1 MNATPASAARDTAQ
15 RGEAAQWGDAWAR
28 ALGDLEMDVAEA
40 ESMLAVD
47 RVFEEK
53 ARDPW
58 TPPAGLGP
66 LPAHLAERAR
76 TLLARQLSVSHELAS
91 AARNSRRHDRAV
103 SHLQVTSPA
112 PPVYLDTPA

>member
-1 MNATPASAARDTAQ
+1 MSPQPESTGRETAQ
-15 RGEAAQWGDAWAR
+15 WVDAWSR
-28 ALGDLEMDVAEA
+28 ALGDLEMDVVEA

-58 TPPAGLGP
+58 TPPADLGP

-76 TLLARQLSVSHELAS
+76 TLLARQLYISRELAS
-91 AARNSRRHDRAV
+91 AARNSRRHDRAI
-103 SHLQVTSPA
+103 SHLQVSSPV

>member
-1 MNATPASAARDTAQ
+1 VNAGSSS
-15 RGEAAQWGDAWAR
+15 GEWGHAWAQ

-40 ESMLAVD
+40 ESMLAID

-58 TPPAGLGP
+58 TPPVGLGP
-66 LPAHLAERAR
+66 LPAHLVERAR
-76 TLLARQLSVSHELAS
+76 SLLARQLTVSRELTS

-103 SHLQVTSPA
+103 SHLQVTSPS

>member
-1 MNATPASAARDTAQ
+1 MNATPKPAPRDAAHWD
-15 RGEAAQWGDAWAR
+15 DAWAR

-40 ESMLAVD
+40 ESMLAID

-58 TPPAGLGP
+58 TPPVGLGP
-66 LPAHLAERAR
+66 MPAHLAERAR
-76 TLLARQLSVSHELAS
+76 ALLARQLHVSRELAS
-91 AARNSRRHDRAV
+91 AARNSRRHDVAI

>member
-1 MNATPASAARDTAQ
+1 MNATPQDAARETAHW
-15 RGEAAQWGDAWAR
+15 EDAWER
-28 ALGDLEMDVAEA
+28 ALGALEMDVAEA
-40 ESMLAVD
+40 ENMLAVD

-58 TPPAGLGP
+58 TPPIGLGP
-66 LPAHLAERAR
+66 MPAHLAERAR
-76 TLLARQLSVSHELAS
+76 TLLARQLRVSHELTS

-103 SHLQVTSPA
+103 SHLQLTWPS

>member
-1 MNATPASAARDTAQ
+1 VNATSAS
-15 RGEAAQWGDAWAR
+15 GEWSDAWAR
-28 ALGDLEMDVAEA
+28 ALGELEMDVAEA
-40 ESMLAVD
+40 ESMLAID

-58 TPPAGLGP
+58 TPPVGLGP
-66 LPAHLAERAR
+66 LPAHLGDRAR
-76 TLLARQLSVSHELAS
+76 TLLSRQLHVSRELAS

-103 SHLQVTSPA
+103 SHLQVTSPM

>member
-1 MNATPASAARDTAQ
+1 MNASPESAGRETAQ
-15 RGEAAQWGDAWAR
+15 WADAWSL
-28 ALGDLEMDVAEA
+28 ALGELEMDVAEA

-47 RVFEEK
+47 RIFEEK

-58 TPPAGLGP
+58 TPPVNLGP

-76 TLLARQLSVSHELAS
+76 TLLARQLSISRELTS
-91 AARNSRRHDRAV
+91 AARNSRRHDRAI
-103 SHLQVTSPA
+103 SHLQVAPLA

>member
-1 MNATPASAARDTAQ
+1 VNATPESAVSDTAQ
-15 RGEAAQWGDAWAR
+15 WVDAWSL

-40 ESMLAVD
+40 ESMLAID

-58 TPPAGLGP
+58 TPPVNLGP
-66 LPAHLAERAR
+66 LPAHLAGRAR
-76 TLLARQLSVSHELAS
+76 TLLARQLYISRELTS
-91 AARNSRRHDRAV
+91 AARNSRRHDRAI
-103 SHLQVTSPA
+103 SRLQVASPA

>member
-1 MNATPASAARDTAQ
+1 MNTAS
-15 RGEAAQWGDAWAR
+15 EPVEWVDAWSH
-28 ALGDLEMDVAEA
+28 ALGELEMDVAEA

-58 TPPAGLGP
+58 TPPINLGP

-76 TLLARQLSVSHELAS
+76 TLVARQLFVSRELAS
-91 AARNSRRHDRAV
+91 AARNSRRHDRAI
-103 SHLQVTSPA
+103 SHLQVTSPT

>member
-1 MNATPASAARDTAQ
+1 MTATPSPELEWD
-15 RGEAAQWGDAWAR
+15 GAWAR
-28 ALGDLEMDVAEA
+28 ALGELEMNVADA

-47 RVFEEK
+47 RIFEETS
-53 ARDPW
+53 RDPW
-58 TPPAGLGP
+58 TPPVGLGP

-76 TLLARQLSVSHELAS
+76 TLLARQLHVSRELAS

-103 SHLQVTSPA
+103 SHLQATTPA